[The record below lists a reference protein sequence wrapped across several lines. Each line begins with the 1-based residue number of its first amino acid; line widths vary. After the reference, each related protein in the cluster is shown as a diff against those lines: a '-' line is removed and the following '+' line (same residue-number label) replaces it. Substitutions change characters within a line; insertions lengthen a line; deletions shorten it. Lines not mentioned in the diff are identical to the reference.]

1 MGQEVT
7 LIALFEAF
15 AAIQLRLIVFYARQV
30 NTHTHTAGI
39 IVIATIK
46 TLSIAQQ
53 SNPLRAVGRTTQAQS
68 TARGKE
74 GYINGIP
81 KVLCTFFLENKCK

>member
-30 NTHTHTAGI
+30 NTHTAGI

-68 TARGKE
+68 TAKAKE
-74 GYINGIP
+74 GYIDGTA
-81 KVLCTFFLENKCK
+81 KFLYTFYAK